1 MGNNKNTK
9 VISLNSNICYVG
21 NFDNFVTFHDPGN
34 MLAWLESEL
43 SELEKVDG
51 AAILIAHV
59 PNINECLRTYGRRFH
74 AIVDRY
80 QNVIRW

>member
-1 MGNNKNTK
+1 
-9 VISLNSNICYVG
+9 
-21 NFDNFVTFHDPGN
+21 

-74 AIVDRY
+74 AIDAIVDRY
-80 QNVIRW
+80 QNVTLTKFEIIKDIFITENLKRQIKIRW